1 MRPLSRFHG
10 LRVGG
15 ERNMLR
21 ILLESSD
28 LTLDH
33 TEAKKGRGLPKIT
46 KLESQQHY
54 LIQVYILQEWR

>member
-1 MRPLSRFHG
+1 
-10 LRVGG
+10 
-15 ERNMLR
+15 MLR